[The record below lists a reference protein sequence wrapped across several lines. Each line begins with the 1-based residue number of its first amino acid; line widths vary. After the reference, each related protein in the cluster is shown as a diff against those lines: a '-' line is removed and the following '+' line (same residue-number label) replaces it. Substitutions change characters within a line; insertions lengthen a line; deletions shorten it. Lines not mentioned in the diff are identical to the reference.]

1 MKKLRKAPM
10 KYTIE
15 GFAQDQLIELQ
26 LDVSDA
32 LILRWFID
40 FAGTGNMK
48 RLIHDHQIYYY
59 VKYSGIISDLPV
71 LGITSTK
78 GIGKRFDR
86 YVEKGLLLKT
96 VKRQG
101 NGTILFFAPTRKLL
115 ELQYNCTKGTTVPF
129 VESPSIPTDNFIQNE
144 LDFEGQELQEN
155 LPTSKASSSSDKK
168 ETEAPHN
175 SMKGTTVPFST
186 KKRTEVLIDTM
197 TGTGVPISTPKETGV
212 PVSTTMGTPVS
223 VRKEPQFPSE
233 RNSSG
238 HHFKTDY
245 STKNSSTTD
254 SLTTK
259 PQEITSSLNSA
270 VAVLKNAFGKKI
282 PTVVF
287 SPDFWEKTASFLTD
301 QKMPVESIPRYV
313 DVLFDYAQKNNP
325 RNLPHYL
332 YKTAATAFMVAEF
345 QAQAINHSPSAEVQE
360 EKRHRCTLCN
370 TSFIGSQCPECKL
383 KVKDFLNENA
393 LREAKIRYRRKE

>member
-1 MKKLRKAPM
+1 
-10 KYTIE
+10 
-15 GFAQDQLIELQ
+15 
-26 LDVSDA
+26 
-32 LILRWFID
+32 
-40 FAGTGNMK
+40 
-48 RLIHDHQIYYY
+48 
-59 VKYSGIISDLPV
+59 
-71 LGITSTK
+71 
-78 GIGKRFDR
+78 
-86 YVEKGLLLKT
+86 
-96 VKRQG
+96 
-101 NGTILFFAPTRKLL
+101 
-115 ELQYNCTKGTTVPF
+115 
-129 VESPSIPTDNFIQNE
+129 
-144 LDFEGQELQEN
+144 
-155 LPTSKASSSSDKK
+155 
-168 ETEAPHN
+168 
-175 SMKGTTVPFST
+175 MKGTTVPFST

-223 VRKEPQFPSE
+223 VRKEPEFPSE

-370 TSFIGSQCPECKL
+370 TSFIGSQCPECNL

>member
-1 MKKLRKAPM
+1 M

-115 ELQYNCTKGTTVPF
+115 ELQYNSTKGTTVPF
-129 VESPSIPTDNFIQNE
+129 VQSPSIPTDNFIQNE
-144 LDFEGQELQEN
+144 LDFDGQELQEN

-197 TGTGVPISTPKETGV
+197 TGTGVLISTPKETGV

-223 VRKEPQFPSE
+223 VRKEPKFPSE
-233 RNSSG
+233 RNSSS

-245 STKNSSTTD
+245 STKNSSTTN
-254 SLTTK
+254 SLTINQQDTTK
-259 PQEITSSLNSA
+259 DLDSA

-282 PTVVF
+282 TTEVF

-301 QKMPVESIPRYV
+301 QKLPVESIPPYV
-313 DVLFDYAQKNNP
+313 DFLFDYAQKNNP
-325 RNLPHYL
+325 RNLQHYL
-332 YKTAATAFMVAEF
+332 YKTAATAYMVAEF
-345 QAQAINHSPSAEVQE
+345 QTQEIKRTPSTEIQE
-360 EKRHRCTLCN
+360 KKRHNCSLCWE
-370 TSFIGSQCPECKL
+370 TFEGSTCPTCGL
-383 KVKDFLNENA
+383 AVKDWHNENA
-393 LREAKIRYRRKE
+393 RIAAKRRYCSKPE

>member
-115 ELQYNCTKGTTVPF
+115 ELQYNSTKGTIVPF
-129 VESPSIPTDNFIQNE
+129 VESPSIPTDNYIQNE

-197 TGTGVPISTPKETGV
+197 TGTGVLISTPKETGV

-233 RNSSG
+233 RNSSS

-245 STKNSSTTD
+245 STKNSSTTN
-254 SLTTK
+254 SLTINQQDTTK
-259 PQEITSSLNSA
+259 DLDSA

-282 PTVVF
+282 TTEVF

-301 QKMPVESIPRYV
+301 LKLPAESIPRYV
-313 DVLFDYAQKNNP
+313 DFLFDYAQKNNP
-325 RNLPHYL
+325 RNLQHYL
-332 YKTAATAFMVAEF
+332 YKTAATAYMVAEF
-345 QAQAINHSPSAEVQE
+345 QAQEINHIASAEVQE
-360 EKRHRCTLCN
+360 QKKKNVIVVH
-370 TSFIGSQCPECKL
+370 FVWIFL
-383 KVKDFLNENA
+383 KVQRVQLVV
-393 LREAKIRYRRKE
+393 